1 MPNFVRMSEP
11 KAQAKKT
18 DEVVP
23 GVHHWTVKD
32 DRLGGIRSD
41 AYAVVDEDGTV
52 TLIDPLPIDEEAL
65 RRLGNLEA
73 IVITAGNHQRSAWRM
88 RKAFGIPVW
97 APEGAQGLEEKPD
110 FEYVAGHTL
119 PGGLNTF
126 QTPGPTESMYTLWM
140 QKSPHAVIFISDLL
154 SREARG
160 TPKFVPGEYQDE
172 PLRTRSSIQ
181 RILDHLPI
189 ETVCFAHG
197 APIVKDGASALRKAL
212 EEDDEFS
219 SAPAP
224 A

>member
-1 MPNFVRMSEP
+1 MSEP

-18 DEVVP
+18 VEVVP
-23 GVHHWTVKD
+23 GVHHWTVAD
-32 DRLGGIRSD
+32 DRMGGSRSD

-52 TLIDPLPIDEEAL
+52 TLIDPLPIDEKAL
-65 RRLGNLEA
+65 LKLGNLEA
-73 IVITAGNHQRSAWRM
+73 IVLTAGNHQRSAWRM
-88 RKAFGIPVW
+88 RKAFGVPVW

-110 FEYVAGHTL
+110 FEYVAGNTL

-126 QTPGPTESMYTLWM
+126 QTPGPTEAMYTLWM
-140 QKSPHAVIFISDLL
+140 QKSPHAVVFISDLL
-154 SREARG
+154 TREGHG

-197 APIVKDGASALRKAL
+197 APIAKDGAAALRRAL
-212 EEDDEFS
+212 EQDDEFP